1 MRTRRFVCLALGAA
15 FAAGPPLSAAAETA
29 RAAAPASVLTAKRLV
44 CTAVRV
50 RVCARDGT
58 CKPERVPSGQL
69 VVDFTKRAYVE
80 GSRTSPSGAIKGD
93 RVENDVRR
101 FRGVASEKGAPDIE
115 FKVDASGAMK
125 IVWLER
131 AGTMELDAR
140 CVAG

>member
-1 MRTRRFVCLALGAA
+1 MHTRRFVCLALGTALAA
-15 FAAGPPLSAAAETA
+15 CPPLPAAAETS
-29 RAAAPASVLTAKRLV
+29 RVAAPASVLTAKRLV

-58 CKPERVPSGQL
+58 CRPERVPSGQL
-69 VVDFTKRAYVE
+69 VVDFAKRNYLE
-80 GSRTSPSGAIKGD
+80 GRRTSPSGAIKGD
-93 RVENDVRR
+93 RVENGVRR
-101 FRGVASEKGAPDIE
+101 FRGVASETGAPDIE
-115 FKVDASGAMK
+115 FEVDASGAMK